1 MECLRPGCSF
11 LRHPN
16 LGNNGGTHCCAACK
30 RTGGHGPMC
39 GQISLEENAKKRR
52 RRKRKR
58 TTKTPTTTKAT
69 TKATTNATTK
79 ASTSTTTTTA
89 YPWPPIAVVKVNG
102 ADISPVYFTATKA
115 YFQILNSGTV
125 SSTLNGAGVL
135 VSRGKDGNN
144 VTGMGSASGGMIPID
159 ISANISYTLDISTNS
174 SITNGARIRATN
186 STNSVFGGSNQG
198 YGADNGF
205 GKGIGGGPGVG
216 WAKSGS
222 GYGAGA
228 GGGYASNFFGGGG
241 GGFDPNVYY
250 NLPRVSGVPAD
261 QPSPL
266 QDVPVSDTP
275 LPPTSGNANV
285 VAPGKPGVLFL
296 ELTKP

>member
-1 MECLRPGCSF
+1 MYDGSYI
-11 LRHPN
+11 
-16 LGNNGGTHCCAACK
+16 
-30 RTGGHGPMC
+30 
-39 GQISLEENAKKRR
+39 Q
-52 RRKRKR
+52 
-58 TTKTPTTTKAT
+58 
-69 TKATTNATTK
+69 
-79 ASTSTTTTTA
+79 
-89 YPWPPIAVVKVNG
+89 
-102 ADISPVYFTATKA
+102 PVYLAATKA

-125 SSTLNGAGVL
+125 SSRLNGVGVL
-135 VSRGKDGNN
+135 VSRGRDGNN

-174 SITNGARIRATN
+174 SITNGTRIRATN

-205 GKGIGGGPGVG
+205 GKGMGGGPGIG

-228 GGGYASNFFGGGG
+228 GGGYANNFFGGGG

-250 NLPRVSGVPAD
+250 NLPRVAGVQGD

-266 QDVPVSDTP
+266 QDVPVNDTP
-275 LPPTSGNANV
+275 LSPTPGNMTV